1 MFLRLWS
8 LKGVGINITCHQ
20 NPPPGFCQR
29 FCAGGEKGNFEWKN
43 VRRHQGK
50 WGTKVSGTG
59 DTCIDRTV
67 GVSQRIF
74 WQPLVPHHPWTALS
88 PSSSPVGAAILVL
101 GTFHILNLCPRV
113 GFSPSPTSHH
123 RSPQPGG
130 AEGAGNEASHSPL
143 PEKNLCSGQEG
154 GPSCRHQQG
163 G

>member
-88 PSSSPVGAAILVL
+88 PSSSPGPLENWKIVSTWGS
-101 GTFHILNLCPRV
+101 H
-113 GFSPSPTSHH
+113 PSTRDFPY
-123 RSPQPGG
+123 PQPLSTGG
-130 AEGAGNEASHSPL
+130 VLTFSYL
-143 PEKNLCSGQEG
+143 PPQISSTWRGRR
-154 GPSCRHQQG
+154 CRE
-163 G
+163 